1 MYVTGISFHTGFRS
15 FMNCADK
22 RILGFLIALSLT
34 IPSYAPGQTPTS
46 SSLDPKKLLTQY
58 NLDVWKS
65 DQGLPQNSV
74 NAILQTHDGY
84 LWFGTQEGLVKFN
97 GVDFQV
103 FDKRNTPELRSNYVW
118 TLYED
123 RHNSLWVG
131 TNGGG
136 VSRLSNGDWT
146 TFTTQQ
152 GLASDVVQALL
163 EDVQGSMWIGTAGG
177 LCRLIHRDSTG
188 HSDVFTTYRRDQDS
202 LKSGVFG
209 ILQDHNG
216 IMWVNIQNQ
225 LCIFNDGEF
234 IQRPPTASV
243 IDSNIST
250 IKEDR
255 NGDLWIGSNGMGG
268 VWRLRK
274 GTWKHFGSKEGM
286 SKSVILSMLPDKDG
300 CIWIGTSGDGLYR
313 FSKGKFEH
321 LTVQQGL
328 SDGFVR
334 SLYEDREG
342 SLWIGT
348 YRGGVNRMKDGTFT
362 AYTHS
367 EGLSNDFVLSVSGD
381 KKNNIWIGT
390 YGGGLSLLSKNKITS
405 FTKRNGMAGNVI
417 TSLCCDKNNDVW
429 IGTFGGGLSL
439 YRNGRFRNFKSHA
452 KGRNSFIISL
462 FSDRRGRLWIGTEG
476 GGLEMYQNDEFTTY
490 TTQEGLSNNIVTSM
504 CGSADGSMWIGTAG
518 GLNRFRDGALTS
530 YHKSDGLSSEYV
542 LSVFED
548 DEQTLW
554 IGTDGGGLN
563 RFKNGKFDV
572 YTTKEGL
579 FDDVAFAILDD
590 DNGFLWMSSNKG
602 VYRVSKRQL
611 NQLADGSAIA
621 ISCNSYGKS
630 DGMGSSECNGRRQ
643 PSAWKGK
650 DGMMW
655 FATINGVSF
664 VDPHNLKLNGLAP
677 PIVIEK
683 IKIDD
688 LPAKFDEGID
698 INPGAD
704 RIEVHYAGLSFVAPA
719 KMRFKYRLEGYDK
732 DWIDAQSRRVA
743 YYNRLSPGS
752 YTFEVLGSN
761 NDGVWNSSGASLR
774 VSIEPYFYQT
784 YLFYGACSLLAI
796 ALVIGGYRIR
806 VAQIQRNARKLSH
819 LVDERTQKLVEEK
832 KRTEEALAELAR
844 GEVRYKHL
852 VEHANDAIYRTDP
865 AGRFTFV
872 NQKAI
877 QMSGY
882 SEQEFMRKGLRDFV
896 HPTHHKRVL
905 GFYYKQIAEKIPTT
919 YFEFPVVDRFGKLY
933 WIGQNLQLILEN
945 GDIVGTQAV
954 ARDITQ
960 RKAAED
966 ALRES
971 RRFIQRIADATPTI
985 LFLFDIIESKVV
997 YVNNELKTI
1006 LGYTPDELHR
1016 MGPAVIQMVMHPD
1029 DFSNFALT
1037 IRPIEMAR
1045 DGDITELELRLRRAD
1060 GEWCW
1065 AYIRATV
1072 FTRTADGRATQIL
1085 GSALDIT
1092 PRKRQEEAIRQS
1104 EDKYRRLFEESKDVV
1119 FMSSLEG
1126 KLLDVNSA
1134 GVELFGYSSK
1144 EEMISRNFGTDF
1156 FTKPDDRE
1164 PYKREILQCGFVK
1177 DYEITM
1183 KRRDGSK
1190 IILLETS
1197 NAVRDEHGTI
1207 VAIRGIMRDITE
1219 RQQLIQQLIH
1229 AQKMESVGTLA
1240 GGVAHDFNNILA
1252 LILTSA
1258 ELLKAQVKESP
1269 ALLRVA
1275 TVISSSAHRGANIA
1289 KQLLLFARSEK
1300 GEQKAISLSDIVAE
1314 IRQLLEHSMPGSITI
1329 ETEIDRGN
1337 DVILGDSGHL
1347 HQIVTNLALNARDAM
1362 PDGGRLTIRV
1372 AKTPHEVVREQFGSG
1387 VAPIAYVVL
1396 SVSDTGAGMDE
1407 ATKQRLF
1414 DPFFTTKQRGKGT
1427 GLGLSIV
1434 HGIVKSYHGFVQ
1446 VQSEPGKGTTFRLYF
1461 PALSYP
1467 GDIPPITP
1475 GERSEQD

>member
-1 MYVTGISFHTGFRS
+1 MVVCSHTGSRS
-15 FMNCADK
+15 FMKCADK
-22 RILGFLIALSLT
+22 RLLVFLIALSL
-34 IPSYAPGQTPTS
+34 ILPPYALSQTPTS
-46 SSLDPKKLLTQY
+46 SSLDPSKLLTQY
-58 NLDVWKS
+58 GLDVWKS
-65 DQGLPQNSV
+65 DMGLPQNSV
-74 NAILQTHDGY
+74 NAILQTNDGY
-84 LWFGTQEGLVKFN
+84 LWFATQEGLVKFD
-97 GVDFQV
+97 GIEFMV
-103 FDKRNTPELRSNYVW
+103 FDKRNTPELRSNYIW

-123 RHNSLWVG
+123 SHNSLWVG

-136 VSRLSNGDWT
+136 VSRLSNGVWA
-146 TFTTQQ
+146 TFTTEQ
-152 GLASDVVQALL
+152 GLASDVVQAIL
-163 EDVQGSMWIGTAGG
+163 EDADGTMWFGTAGG
-177 LCRLIHRDSTG
+177 LCRLVHRDSTG
-188 HSDVFTTYRRDQDS
+188 RSALFTTYRRDQDS

-216 IMWVNIQNQ
+216 VMWVNIRNQ
-225 LCIFNDGEF
+225 LCVLKDGQF
-234 IQRPPTASV
+234 IPSSPNSSV

-255 NGDLWIGSNGMGG
+255 NGNLWVGSNGMGG
-268 VWRLRK
+268 VWRLK
-274 GTWKHFGSKEGM
+274 NGTWKHFGAKEGM
-286 SKSVILSMLPDKDG
+286 SKSVILSILPDKDG
-300 CIWIGTSGDGLYR
+300 CIWIGTAGDGLYR
-313 FSKGKFEH
+313 FYKGKFEH
-321 LTVQQGL
+321 LSVQQGL

-334 SLYEDREG
+334 SLYEDGEG

-362 AYTHS
+362 VYTHS
-367 EGLSNDFVLSVSGD
+367 EGLSNDFVLSVCGD

-390 YGGGLSLLSKNKITS
+390 YGGGLNLLSKNKITS
-405 FTKRNGMAGNVI
+405 FTKRNGMAGNII

-429 IGTFGGGLSL
+429 IGTFGDGLNL
-439 YRNGRFRNFKSHA
+439 YRNGRFKNFKSHT
-452 KGRNSFIISL
+452 KGQNSFIISL
-462 FSDRRGRLWIGTEG
+462 FSDRKGRLWIGTEG
-476 GGLEMYQNDEFTTY
+476 GGVEVYQNDEFTTY
-490 TTQEGLSNNIVTSM
+490 TTQEGLSNNIVTSI

-518 GLNRFRDGALTS
+518 GLNRIRDGVLTA
-530 YHKSDGLSSEYV
+530 YHKSDGLSSEYI

-563 RFKNGKFDV
+563 RFKNGKFTV
-572 YTTKEGL
+572 STTKEGL
-579 FDDVAFAILDD
+579 FDDVAFTILDD

-602 VYRVSKRQL
+602 VYRVSKQQL
-611 NQLADGSAIA
+611 NQLAEGTASA
-621 ISCNSYGKS
+621 ISCSSYGKS

-655 FATINGVSF
+655 FATINGVSV
-664 VDPHNLKLNGLAP
+664 VDPHNLKLNSLVP

-688 LPAKFDEGID
+688 VPTKFDEGID
-698 INPGAD
+698 LNPGAD
-704 RIEVHYAGLSFVAPA
+704 RLEVHYAGLSFVAPA
-719 KMRFKYRLEGYDK
+719 KMHFKYKLEGYDK

-752 YTFEVLGSN
+752 YTFRVLGSN
-761 NDGVWNSSGASLR
+761 NDGVWNSAGVSLR
-774 VSIEPYFYQT
+774 VSVEPFFYQT
-784 YLFYGACSLLAI
+784 YVFLGACALLAI

-806 VAQIQRNARKLSH
+806 VAQIQGNARELSH
-819 LVDERTQKLVEEK
+819 LVDERTQNLWEEK

-852 VEHANDAIYRTDP
+852 VEHANDVIYRTDP
-865 AGRFTFV
+865 AGRFTFI
-872 NQKAI
+872 NQMAI

-882 SEQEFMRKGLRDFV
+882 SEQEFMRKSFRDFV
-896 HPTHHKRVL
+896 HPSHHKRIQY
-905 GFYYKQIAEKIPTT
+905 FYYKQVTEKIPTT
-919 YFEFPVVDRFGKLY
+919 YFEFPALDRFGKLY
-933 WIGQNLQLILEN
+933 WIGQNVQLILER
-945 GDIVGTQAV
+945 GKIVGVQAV

-966 ALRES
+966 ALHES

-985 LFLFDIIESKVV
+985 LFLFDIIDSKVV

-1006 LGYTPDELHR
+1006 LGYTPEELHR
-1016 MGPAVIQMVMHPD
+1016 MGTAVIQTVLHPD
-1029 DFSNFALT
+1029 DFSNFAS
-1037 IRPIEMAR
+1037 IISPVEMAE
-1045 DGDITELELRLRRAD
+1045 DGDITESELRLRRAD

-1065 AYIRATV
+1065 VYLRATV
-1072 FTRTADGRATQIL
+1072 FTRSADGRPKQIL

-1092 PRKRQEEAIRQS
+1092 QRKRQEEAIRQT

-1119 FMSSLEG
+1119 FISTLEG
-1126 KLLDVNSA
+1126 KFQDINPA
-1134 GVELFGYSSK
+1134 GIELFGYSSK
-1144 EEMISRNFGTDF
+1144 EDLLSRNIGTDLF
-1156 FTKPDDRE
+1156 MKPDDRDM
-1164 PYKREILQCGFVK
+1164 YKREILRQGFVK

-1190 IILLETS
+1190 IIILETS
-1197 NAVRDEHGTI
+1197 NAVRDEQDAI

-1258 ELLKAQVKESP
+1258 ELLKAQAKESP
-1269 ALLRVA
+1269 LLLRA
-1275 TVISSSAHRGANIA
+1275 ANVISSSAHRGANIA

-1300 GEQKAISLSDIVAE
+1300 GEQKAISLFDVVTE
-1314 IRQLLEHSMPGSITI
+1314 IRQLLEHSMPESITI

-1337 DVILGDSGHL
+1337 DMILGDSGHL
-1347 HQIVTNLALNARDAM
+1347 HQVVTNLALNARDAM
-1362 PDGGRLTIRV
+1362 PDGGKLTIRV
-1372 AKTPHEVVREQFGSG
+1372 VKTPHEVVREQFGSD
-1387 VAPIAYVVL
+1387 VAPIAYVML

-1414 DPFFTTKQRGKGT
+1414 DPFFTTKERGKGT

-1434 HGIVKSYHGFVQ
+1434 HGIVKSYHGFVH

-1461 PALSYP
+1461 PALSYL
-1467 GDIPPITP
+1467 GDIPPIAP
-1475 GERSEQD
+1475 KEYYERQ

>member
-1 MYVTGISFHTGFRS
+1 MVRFFYSGSRS

-22 RILGFLIALSLT
+22 RLLGFLIALSLT
-34 IPSYAPGQTPTS
+34 IPLHALSQTPTLP
-46 SSLDPKKLLTQY
+46 SLDPSKLLTQY
-58 NLDVWKS
+58 GLEVWRS

-97 GVDFQV
+97 GVDFMV
-103 FDKRNTPELRSNYVW
+103 FDKRNTPELRSNYIW
-118 TLYED
+118 SLYED
-123 RHNSLWVG
+123 SHNSLWVG

-136 VSRLSNGDWT
+136 VSRLSNGAWT
-146 TFTTQQ
+146 TFTTEQ
-152 GLASDVVQALL
+152 GLASDVVAALL
-163 EDVQGSMWIGTAGG
+163 EDAAGSMWMGTAGG
-177 LCRLIHRDSTG
+177 LCRLVHRDSTG
-188 HSDVFTTYRRDQDS
+188 SSDVFTTYRRDPDS
-202 LKSGVFG
+202 LKNGVFG

-216 IMWVNIQNQ
+216 IMWVNIRNQ
-225 LCIFNDGEF
+225 LCVFKDGEF
-234 IQRPPTASV
+234 IPLSPNASA
-243 IDSNIST
+243 IDSNISAM
-250 IKEDR
+250 KEDK

-268 VWRLRK
+268 VWRLK
-274 GTWKHFGSKEGM
+274 NGTWKHFGSKEGM
-286 SKSVILSMLPDKDG
+286 SKSVILSILPDKDG
-300 CIWIGTSGDGLYR
+300 CIWIGTGGDGLYR
-313 FSKGKFEH
+313 FSKGKFDH
-321 LTVQQGL
+321 LSVQQGL

-334 SLYEDREG
+334 SLYEDGEG

-362 AYTHS
+362 VYTHS
-367 EGLSNDFVLSVSGD
+367 EGLSNDFVLSVCGD

-390 YGGGLSLLSKNKITS
+390 YGSGLNLLSKNKITS

-429 IGTFGGGLSL
+429 IGTFGDGLSL
-439 YRNGRFRNFKSHA
+439 FRNGRFRNFKSHT

-462 FSDRRGRLWIGTEG
+462 FSDRKGRLWIGTEG

-490 TTQEGLSNNIVTSM
+490 TTQEGLSNNVVTSM

-518 GLNRFRDGALTS
+518 GLSRIRDGALTA

-563 RFKNGKFDV
+563 RFKNGKFTV

-579 FDDVAFAILDD
+579 FDDVAFTILDD

-602 VYRVSKRQL
+602 VYRVSKQQL
-611 NQLADGSAIA
+611 NQLADGTATA

-655 FATINGVSF
+655 FATINGVSV
-664 VDPHNLKLNGLAP
+664 VDPHNLKLNSLAP

-688 LPAKFDEGID
+688 APAKFDEGID
-698 INPGAD
+698 VKPGAD
-704 RIEVHYAGLSFVAPA
+704 RLEVHYAGLSFVAPA
-719 KMRFKYRLEGYDK
+719 KMHFKYKLMGYDK

-761 NDGVWNSSGASLR
+761 NDGVWNLSGASLR

-784 YLFYGACSLLAI
+784 YVFYGVCALITI

-806 VAQIQRNARKLSH
+806 VAQIQRNARELSH
-819 LVDERTQKLVEEK
+819 LVDERTQKLLEEK
-832 KRTEEALAELAR
+832 KRTEDALAELAR
-844 GEVRYKHL
+844 GEARYEHL
-852 VEHANDAIYRTDP
+852 VEHANDVIYRTDQ
-865 AGRFTFV
+865 AGRFTFI
-872 NQKAI
+872 NQMAI
-877 QMSGY
+877 KMSGY
-882 SEQEFMRKGLRDFV
+882 SEAEFMQKNFRDFV
-896 HPTHHKRVL
+896 HPAHHKRVQY
-905 GFYYKQIAEKIPTT
+905 FYYKQVMEKIPTT
-919 YFEFPVVDRFGKLY
+919 YFEFPALDRFGKLY
-933 WIGQNLQLILEN
+933 WIGQNVQLILEH
-945 GDIVGTQAV
+945 GEIVGTQAV

-966 ALRES
+966 ALHES

-985 LFLFDIIESKVV
+985 MFLFDIIDNKVL

-1006 LGYTPDELHR
+1006 LGYTPEELQR
-1016 MGPAVIQMVMHPD
+1016 MGPAVIQTVLHPD
-1029 DFSNFALT
+1029 DFSNFASILS
-1037 IRPIEMAR
+1037 PIEIAK

-1065 AYIRATV
+1065 AYLRANV
-1072 FTRTADGRATQIL
+1072 FTRSADGRAKQIL

-1092 PRKRQEEAIRQS
+1092 PRKRHEEAIRQS

-1119 FMSSLEG
+1119 FISTLEG
-1126 KLLDVNSA
+1126 KLLDVNPA

-1144 EEMISRNFGTDF
+1144 EGLLSRNIGTDF
-1156 FTKPDDRE
+1156 FAKPDDRE
-1164 PYKREILQCGFVK
+1164 PYMREILRHGFVK

-1183 KRRDGSK
+1183 KRRDGST
-1190 IILLETS
+1190 ITILETS
-1197 NAVRDEHGTI
+1197 NAVRDERGAI

-1219 RQQLIQQLIH
+1219 RQQLIQQLIR

-1258 ELLKAQVKESP
+1258 ELLKAHAKESP
-1269 ALLRVA
+1269 ALLRA
-1275 TVISSSAHRGANIA
+1275 ANVISSSAHRGADIA

-1300 GEQKAISLSDIVAE
+1300 GEQKAISLFDVVTE
-1314 IRQLLEHSMPGSITI
+1314 IRQLLEHSMPGNITI

-1347 HQIVTNLALNARDAM
+1347 HQVVTNLALNARDAM

-1372 AKTPHEVVREQFGSG
+1372 TKIPHEVVREQFGG
-1387 VAPIAYVVL
+1387 EVAPIAYVEL

-1414 DPFFTTKQRGKGT
+1414 DPFFTTKERGKGT

-1434 HGIVKSYHGFVQ
+1434 HGIVRSYHGFVH
-1446 VQSEPGKGTTFRLYF
+1446 VQSEPAKGTTFKLYF
-1461 PALSYP
+1461 PALSFP
-1467 GDIPPITP
+1467 EDIPPITTEEHN
-1475 GERSEQD
+1475 ERH